1 MIVADRPAAQPPST
15 SVPKRKV
22 KRRTR
27 KELGELCD
35 LVDKSAVDTVA
46 AFFPPASGIS
56 EFKGVVE
63 FGLKTKIGRHVLSFL
78 KVSKSRPSSG

>member
-1 MIVADRPAAQPPST
+1 MIVTDRPAAQPPST
-15 SVPKRKV
+15 SVPKGKA

-27 KELGELCD
+27 EELGALLD

-56 EFKGVVE
+56 EFKGVAE
-63 FGLKTKIGRHVLSFL
+63 FGLKTKIGRRILSFL
-78 KVSKSRPSSG
+78 R